1 MSTIATTALVEEAE
15 KLSQRA
21 TPGPWRV
28 GTVHAAEEVW
38 AAYPDG
44 LAGLA
49 SERLLL
55 RLNPNFT
62 SEQDTA
68 FIARARTLVP
78 EFAAALRRAE
88 AERDA
93 AIARAVNAEQE
104 QADMERLLEMQHERT
119 RQADELWRKQHNKP
133 LTSPDL
139 GALIEWLMKRAE
151 QAEAERDAQHEQV
164 LRLTGELEALA
175 TKTGDVEWREDAAV
189 EVVKMRGRQISELT
203 ATRDLLLTENARL
216 QQQLSRPDP
225 VVHETPVDGV
235 VPCCGQKLHDLK
247 DGARVNEGP
256 LVNCDRM
263 RLLSRVGEVSSA
275 NLLLT
280 AENERLQQEHNAYCR
295 KLANDGLTVASR
307 LQGELDALRAEN
319 ETLHY
324 LLNGVR

>member
-1 MSTIATTALVEEAE
+1 MSATPTAALVEEAE

-78 EFAAALRRAE
+78 ELAAALRRA
-88 AERDA
+88 
-93 AIARAVNAEQE
+93 
-104 QADMERLLEMQHERT
+104 
-119 RQADELWRKQHNKP
+119 K
-133 LTSPDL
+133 
-139 GALIEWLMKRAE
+139 
-151 QAEAERDAQHEQV
+151 AERDAQHAEV

-189 EVVKMRGRQISELT
+189 KVVKMRGRQIAELT
-203 ATRDLLLTENARL
+203 ATRDLLTAENARL
-216 QQQLSRPDP
+216 Q
-225 VVHETPVDGV
+225 
-235 VPCCGQKLHDLK
+235 K
-247 DGARVNEGP
+247 
-256 LVNCDRM
+256 
-263 RLLSRVGEVSSA
+263 
-275 NLLLT
+275 
-280 AENERLQQEHNAYCR
+280 EHNAYVQR
-295 KLANDGLTVASR
+295 LSADALQVASKYQR
-307 LQGELDALRAEN
+307 DLDEARAQIATLELLRR
-319 ETLHY
+319 
-324 LLNGVR
+324 GGK

>member
-1 MSTIATTALVEEAE
+1 MSANPTAALVDEAEREKTALSLEY
-15 KLSQRA
+15 
-21 TPGPWRV
+21 
-28 GTVHAAEEVW
+28 GTTE
-38 AAYPDG
+38 Y
-44 LAGLA
+44 L
-49 SERLLL
+49 
-55 RLNPNFT
+55 
-62 SEQDTA
+62 
-68 FIARARTLVP
+68 I
-78 EFAAALRRAE
+78 AALRRAE
-88 AERDA
+88 AERDELRATVTRLNRRAQTAEAGVRDNVEACKA
-93 AIARAVNAEQE
+93 AGVSMGRTLANAA
-104 QADMERLLEMQHERT
+104 ADMYLR
-119 RQADELWRKQHNKP
+119 
-133 LTSPDL
+133 
-139 GALIEWLMKRAE
+139 RAE